1 LRADVITRI
10 GVRIQGA
17 WRMEKRRVVAVCAA
31 AIAAVLALEVGAY
44 GTRQAAPQKQ
54 GGVAVTGN
62 IKDWSSTPGITG
74 LERAFE
80 FLARTDLAALPLGR
94 TDIEG
99 SDVFLTVSEAETRA
113 PEQVKFEAHRR
124 YIDIQLVV
132 QGQESIGYAPVAS
145 LVTAEPYD
153 ATKDIEFFSVPQESA
168 AIALR
173 AGDFVVFAPGDGH
186 RPSLHLDGPHVSR
199 KVVVKVSV
207 AYRDRQRA
215 AKAR

>member
-1 LRADVITRI
+1 MSRH
-10 GVRIQGA
+10 G
-17 WRMEKRRVVAVCAA
+17 VVALCGVAMVA
-31 AIAAVLALEVGAY
+31 GLALEVGAH
-44 GTRQAAPQKQ
+44 GARQVAPRQQ
-54 GGVAVTGN
+54 EGVAVKGN
-62 IKDWSSTPGITG
+62 LKDWSSTPGIKG

-80 FLARTDLAALPLGR
+80 SLARTDLAALPLGR

-99 SDVFLTVSEAETRA
+99 SDMFLTVSEAETRS
-113 PEQVKFEAHRR
+113 PEQVRFEAHRR

-132 QGQESIGYAPVAS
+132 RGQESIGYAPVAS

-168 AIALR
+168 TLALR
-173 AGDFVVFAPGDGH
+173 AGDFAVFAPGDGH

-215 AKAR
+215 AAGR

>member
-1 LRADVITRI
+1 
-10 GVRIQGA
+10 
-17 WRMEKRRVVAVCAA
+17 MVAGL
-31 AIAAVLALEVGAY
+31 AIDVGAH

-54 GGVAVTGN
+54 GGFAVTGN
-62 IKDWSSTPGITG
+62 LKDWSSTPGIKG

-132 QGQESIGYAPVAS
+132 RGQESIGYAPVAS

-153 ATKDIEFFSVPQESA
+153 AAKDIEFFSVPQESA
-168 AIALR
+168 TLALC
-173 AGDFVVFAPGDGH
+173 AGDFAVFAPGDGH

>member
-1 LRADVITRI
+1 LC
-10 GVRIQGA
+10 GA
-17 WRMEKRRVVAVCAA
+17 ALVGC
-31 AIAAVLALEVGAY
+31 LAVGAQAQS
-44 GTRQAAPQKQ
+44 TRPAAPQKQ
-54 GGVAVTGN
+54 EGVAVKGN
-62 IKDWSSTPGITG
+62 LKDWPSAPGIKG

-80 FLARTDLAALPLGR
+80 YLARTDLAALPLGR

-99 SDVFLTVSEAETRA
+99 NDLFLTVSEAETRA

-132 QGQESIGYAPVAS
+132 RGQESIGYAPVAS
-145 LVTAEPYD
+145 LVMAEPYD

-168 AIALR
+168 TLALR
-173 AGDFVVFAPGDGH
+173 AGDFAVFAPGDGH

-215 AKAR
+215 AAGR

>member
-1 LRADVITRI
+1 MSRH
-10 GVRIQGA
+10 GV
-17 WRMEKRRVVAVCAA
+17 VVLCGVAMVAG
-31 AIAAVLALEVGAY
+31 LALEVGAH

-54 GGVAVTGN
+54 EGVAVRGN
-62 IKDWSSTPGITG
+62 LKDWSSAPAIKG

-99 SDVFLTVSEAETRA
+99 DDVYVMISEAETRP
-113 PEQVKFEAHRR
+113 PEHVKFEAHRR

-132 QGQESIGYAPVAS
+132 RGQESIGYAPVTS

-153 ATKDIEFFSVPQESA
+153 ATKDIEFFAVPQESA
-168 AIALR
+168 TLALR
-173 AGDFVVFAPGDGH
+173 AGDFAVFAPGDGH

-215 AKAR
+215 AKGR

>member
-1 LRADVITRI
+1 
-10 GVRIQGA
+10 
-17 WRMEKRRVVAVCAA
+17 MCAA
-31 AIAAVLALEVGAY
+31 AIAAGVALGAQAQ
-44 GTRQAAPQKQ
+44 GSRQAAPQKRE
-54 GGVAVTGN
+54 GVAVQGN
-62 IKDWSSTPGITG
+62 LKDWPSAPGIKG

-99 SDVFLTVSEAETRA
+99 NDVFLTVSEAETRA

-132 QGQESIGYAPVAS
+132 RGQESIGYAPVAS

-153 ATKDIEFFSVPQESA
+153 TTKDIEFFGVPQESA
-168 AIALR
+168 TLALR
-173 AGDFVVFAPGDGH
+173 AGDFAVFAPGDGH

-215 AKAR
+215 AKGR

>member
-1 LRADVITRI
+1 MSRH
-10 GVRIQGA
+10 GV
-17 WRMEKRRVVAVCAA
+17 VVLCGVAMVAG
-31 AIAAVLALEVGAY
+31 LALDVGAH

-62 IKDWSSTPGITG
+62 LKDWSSTPGIKG

-99 SDVFLTVSEAETRA
+99 TDMFLTVSEAETRA
-113 PEQVKFEAHRR
+113 PAQVKFEAHRR

-132 QGQESIGYAPVAS
+132 RGQESIGYAPVAS

-168 AIALR
+168 TLALR
-173 AGDFVVFAPGDGH
+173 AGDFAVFAPGDGH

-215 AKAR
+215 AAGR